1 MQQILLVDD
10 EDDVLSMMVDV
21 LREQGYL
28 PVPVSDG
35 EEALELLTSRPV
47 DAVVSDIMMP
57 RLNGMRLLEA
67 VKRGPRQVRVVLV
80 TGYATR
86 ALALEALG
94 RGASCV
100 LEKPFT
106 NDALVTAVRDALA
119 GRP

>member
-10 EDDVLSMMVDV
+10 EDDVLSMMADV
-21 LREQGYL
+21 LRRHGYL

-35 EEALELLTSRPV
+35 EEALELLTSQPV

-67 VKRGPRQVRVVLV
+67 VKRGPRRVRVVLV

-86 ALALEALG
+86 ALASEALG
-94 RGASCV
+94 QGASCV

-106 NDALVTAVRDALA
+106 NDALLTAVRDALA
-119 GRP
+119 GHP